1 MQPPMLPRNIS
12 RMDSSGS
19 IFCWCMTAKGVAA
32 VTASA
37 VDSSPAALSKPTLTQ
52 LLISTGQL
60 NRKAR
65 PARAGL
71 TMFLPRPPKSIFT
84 KTIAKKSPR
93 MIVQ

>member
-1 MQPPMLPRNIS
+1 MQPPMLPRNMS

-19 IFCWCMTAKGVAA
+19 APWCMADMGVAA